1 MKVLTTGLA
10 CIALIMLIL
19 TGCAQQQVAKEGD
32 QVKVHYTGTLDD
44 GTQFDSSVGG
54 DPMQF
59 IIGSGQVIPGF
70 DTGITGMA
78 VGEKKTITIAPEDAY
93 GQPRPDLVMN
103 VPLASFPDEI
113 TPEVG
118 LKLTMQ
124 RPDGMPMPIT
134 IVGMEGDSVTI
145 DANHELAGKTLT
157 FELELVEIV
166 EPTS

>member
-1 MKVLTTGLA
+1 MKVLTAGVV
-10 CIALIMLIL
+10 CVALLMLL
-19 TGCAQQQVAKEGD
+19 VAGCAQQQVAKEGD
-32 QVKVHYTGTLDD
+32 QVKVHYAGTLED
-44 GTQFDSSVGG
+44 GTEFDSSIGG
-54 DPMQF
+54 EPMEF
-59 IIGSGQVIPGF
+59 ILGSGQVIPGF

-78 VGEKKTITIAPEDAY
+78 VGEKKTITIVPEDAY
-93 GQPRPDLVMN
+93 GQVRPELVMN
-103 VPLASFPDEI
+103 VPAASFPEDI

-157 FELELVEIV
+157 FEVELVEIIA
-166 EPTS
+166 PS